1 MGGGV
6 HLSMCS
12 AIKRVALEAAS
23 ILRELE
29 GKDEYLEVFGVN
41 PLGDLTRKIDLVVE
55 DHIYESIKSLGLNAL
70 FVGEERGVRE
80 SKPYYE
86 YVVLVDPLDGSLNYA
101 ARIPFASVSIAVYK
115 RGSSI
120 SSPIYGVVKNIYT
133 DEIYELCNGNIYW
146 NGKLVSSLAP
156 RVENVFSIYTESP
169 EMLRA
174 VVEVGDMLVKSI
186 KVRTMGAASLEA
198 IYAAHGR
205 IAGFYHLTGK
215 LRNSDVA
222 VAIGIANRLKAHI
235 YSKPPLRSIRID
247 RVETIEKIVIT
258 RSAEVLD
265 RSRVILGG

>member
-1 MGGGV
+1 MNI
-6 HLSMCS
+6 CS
-12 AIKRVALEAAS
+12 TIRRIALEAAS

-29 GKDEYLEVFGVN
+29 GRDEYLEVFGVN

-55 DHIYESIKSLGLNAL
+55 DYIYESIKSLGLNAL

-80 SKPYYE
+80 SGPNYE

-101 ARIPFASVSIAVYK
+101 ARIPFASVSIAIYE

-120 SSPIYGVVKNIYT
+120 TSPVYGVVKNIYA
-133 DEIYELCNGNIYW
+133 DEIYELCNGNVYW
-146 NGKLVSSLAP
+146 NGKLVSSLAS

-169 EMLRA
+169 EMLKA
-174 VVEVGDMLVKSI
+174 IVEIGDKLVKGV

-235 YSKPPLRSIRID
+235 YSKPPLGSMRID
-247 RVETIEKIVIT
+247 RVEAIEKIVIT
-258 RSAEVLD
+258 RSVEILK
-265 RSRVILGG
+265 RSRVALGG